1 MRKYTFIAITLS
13 LFIFE
18 SVIAQSP
25 RPVLATSQIGFNTE
39 SPKTLTLIPTSD
51 QELNDSIPFYI
62 HQAAHNLPRVQEKS
76 GIWEKAPYS
85 YPYDLID
92 GKFDQLDPSMYKYK
106 GWLVKEE
113 SRWGTVWQ
121 ADFSDFTEEGLM
133 QIETELQFS
142 LPFSIEENPYERLL
156 RGFMVYIHSQ
166 RSGYD
171 IPGVRKAE
179 HLDDG
184 QLDNGGGYL
193 NASGGWYNAGD
204 LRKWMSLTQF
214 NLEALYHVYMYGPLS
229 YREAVLDEMR
239 WGNRYFQNMVTEEGQ
254 VYEDIGGGNLRK
266 GYEYEDGWWA
276 ENHPGCIANNAGNFL
291 TDNIPDTGDERMI
304 RTTYNPF
311 VQLAFVKNQA
321 LISTVMPSIDASR
334 SLYLAEKAWK
344 YAQEQKH
351 DNRTIFLSI
360 ELEAAVELKNAG
372 SQLISDQAIEKLIQ
386 RVLER
391 QDKGTDGLANYFLEK
406 DEEDAY
412 RSVAFSCLP
421 VIALIRVY
429 ELGLSSDETIKNSIE
444 SAVSGYIDN
453 FLLPDSKSN
462 PYGLTPY
469 GAFIKMPYKED
480 QLFRDAGRD
489 RGVRTFIHPFNS
501 QFMVHGTNGVVM
513 NQAYLLA
520 KAGYIFK
527 NEDWKKHAE
536 KLLQWSTG
544 HNPTGLSLFYGI
556 GKSVVPYSG
565 WNLNI
570 PQAATNGF
578 IGWPDDTPYMETT
591 NAIQW
596 NTQEI
601 WDIPYQ
607 YAVGAAAF
615 LGL

>member
-1 MRKYTFIAITLS
+1 MYT
-13 LFIFE
+13 
-18 SVIAQSP
+18 
-25 RPVLATSQIGFNTE
+25 
-39 SPKTLTLIPTSD
+39 
-51 QELNDSIPFYI
+51 
-62 HQAAHNLPRVQEKS
+62 
-76 GIWEKAPYS
+76 
-85 YPYDLID
+85 
-92 GKFDQLDPSMYKYK
+92 YK
-106 GWLVKEE
+106 GWLVKKD
-113 SRWGTVWQ
+113 SRWGKVWQ
-121 ADFSDFTEEGLM
+121 GDFSDFREEGLM
-133 QIETELQFS
+133 QIETEMQFS
-142 LPFSIEENPYERLL
+142 LPFSIEQNPYLRFL
-156 RGFMVYIHSQ
+156 RGYMVYIHSQ

-171 IPGVRKAE
+171 IPGIRKAE

-184 QLDNGGGYL
+184 QLDNGGGYHS
-193 NASGGWYNAGD
+193 ASGGWYNAGD

-214 NLEALYHVYMYGPLS
+214 NLEALYHIYKYGPVS
-229 YREAVLDEMR
+229 YREDIIDEMR
-239 WGNRYFQNMVTEEGQ
+239 WGNRYFQNMITEEGQ
-254 VYEDIGGGNLRK
+254 VYEDIGGGDLRS
-266 GYEYEDGWWA
+266 GFEYTDGWWA
-276 ENHPGCIANNAGNFL
+276 ENHPGCIANGAGNYL

-321 LISTVMPSIDASR
+321 LISTVMPALDASR
-334 SLYLAEKAWK
+334 SMYLAEKAWR

-351 DNRTIFLSI
+351 DNRTIFLAIELDAALELKHSGSHIISI
-360 ELEAAVELKNAG
+360 EK
-372 SQLISDQAIEKLIQ
+372 IEYLIQ
-386 RVLER
+386 ELLGR
-391 QDKGTDGLANYFLEK
+391 QDDGEDGLANYFLEK
-406 DEEDAY
+406 DKDDAY

-421 VIALIRVY
+421 VTALLRAY
-429 ELGLSSDETIKNSIE
+429 ELDLVGSQSIKRKIETAI
-444 SAVSGYIDN
+444 SGYIDH
-453 FLLPDSKSN
+453 FLLSDSKSN

-480 QLFRDAGRD
+480 QLFRDAGRG

-536 KLLQWSTG
+536 KLLHWTTG

-578 IGWPDDTPYMETT
+578 IGRPDDTPYMETS